1 MNWEGYEVEGQMDIS
16 EFLDDKGASM
26 TENEQ
31 NKEVYEITLNG
42 CDDDTVFTMELTEQ
56 EYRLLVRVSEVANE
70 TSTYGCMPRMYI
82 ERVIQV

>member
-16 EFLDDKGASM
+16 EFLDKGASM
-26 TENEQ
+26 TENKQ

-82 ERVIQV
+82 ERVEQV